1 MENLTIISTSITV
14 QAKQEING
22 NTANFAW
29 NHNQG
34 ELPQAVNFN
43 VQRGLIGE
51 PSYTGNAIISGAFY
65 TQSGKFDVQNNNF
78 QDGDLEVYA
87 EILNVCKAI
96 TQEIENLAKTN
107 ASEK

>member
-14 QAKQEING
+14 QAKQVING
-22 NTANFAW
+22 NTANFSW

-43 VQRGLIGE
+43 VNRGLVGE
-51 PSYTGNAIISGAFY
+51 PSYIGNAIISGAFY

-78 QDGDLEVYA
+78 QDGDFDLYQDILTTCK
-87 EILNVCKAI
+87 EIVINI
-96 TQEIENLAKTN
+96 QNDET
-107 ASEK
+107 AS

>member
-14 QAKQEING
+14 QAKQVING
-22 NTANFAW
+22 NTANFSW

-43 VQRGLIGE
+43 VNRGLVGE
-51 PSYTGNAIISGAFY
+51 PSYIGNAIIAGAFY

-78 QDGDLEVYA
+78 QDGDFDLYQDILTTCK
-87 EILNVCKAI
+87 EIVINI
-96 TQEIENLAKTN
+96 QNDET
-107 ASEK
+107 AS